1 MDDFTSDCSVAST
14 STHQAME
21 APKPASSKEANREV
35 VTRRLYSEDSD
46 DEASDT
52 GRRQRNKR
60 RGKVAIGE
68 GESEPGLVGGTSQKP
83 RRGGKGVEP
92 SDDKNKS
99 GQSKVPAHKPR
110 KRQPPTSTCPST
122 DPAHKP
128 RKGRGAAVRDVLI
141 SDDSEMDDYGRQGQ
155 RSSSRTRNTAALSST
170 SEDSD
175 TECRQ
180 LRPEVES
187 RARLRPDTSTR
198 GRGQKISETGVL
210 TMSDVAAPSRGRKTS
225 APKPRYHVQ
234 TLASGDGNE
243 ILTNS
248 DNETR
253 ELTGGDLRRLGQ

>member
-60 RGKVAIGE
+60 RGKVTIGEEE
-68 GESEPGLVGGTSQKP
+68 GESGLVGGTSQKP

-92 SDDKNKS
+92 SDDKNKG

-110 KRQPPTSTCPST
+110 KRQPLTSTVP
-122 DPAHKP
+122 
-128 RKGRGAAVRDVLI
+128 
-141 SDDSEMDDYGRQGQ
+141 SEMDDYGRQGQ

-248 DNETR
+248 DNERR